1 MSDLYIETPK
11 GRIYIIGDNSEEIII
26 PRGYKIHV
34 YDTLNDNDVA
44 NVLPNIPPIEF
55 DMSEEEAE
63 EFRKKIAESIR
74 IRQKMGKVG
83 YGKE

>member
-55 DMSEEEAE
+55 DMSEEDIKELQE
-63 EFRKKIAESIR
+63 KIQESIKLQVKIQR
-74 IRQKMGKVG
+74 AI
-83 YGKE
+83 

>member
-34 YDTLNDNDVA
+34 YDTLNENGVVNA
-44 NVLPNIPPIEF
+44 LPNIPPIEG
-55 DMSEEEAE
+55 DMSEEDIKVFQEKLLKSIKLQA
-63 EFRKKIAESIR
+63 KIQRAI
-74 IRQKMGKVG
+74 
-83 YGKE
+83 